1 MNVGRVS
8 ALIVRHL
15 FLYRRSFPRLLEIFY
30 WPLLDLVVWGFITIY
45 LAQGGKGMHG
55 AVTFFLGALI
65 FWDILFRA
73 QQGITISF
81 LEEIW
86 SRNLMN
92 LFASPLTAG
101 EFLAAT
107 MAMSVFKVA
116 AVSIIMA
123 FAALLFYSYNV
134 FIMGL
139 TLIPFVLNLIAAG
152 WLIGILTM
160 SVIMRFGQ
168 QAEVLAWGLVFLF
181 QPISCVFY
189 PMSVLPAWLTPL
201 ALANPAAHVFEGMRG
216 VLLDQ
221 TVPLAHLGW
230 ATGLNVLYLLLMI
243 ALYQYTFS
251 VCKDRGMLVRVGE

>member
-8 ALIVRHL
+8 ALIARHL

>member
-1 MNVGRVS
+1 MNFGRVT
-8 ALIVRHL
+8 ALISRHL
-15 FLYRRSFPRLLEIFY
+15 YLYRRSFPRLLEIFY
-30 WPLLDLVVWGFITIY
+30 WPLLDLVVWGFITMY
-45 LAQGGKGMHG
+45 LSQEGNELHG

-73 QQGITISF
+73 QQGVTISF

-107 MAMSVFKVA
+107 MVISVFKVA
-116 AVSIIMA
+116 AVSVIMA
-123 FAALLFYSYNV
+123 FSALFFYSYDV

-139 TLIPFVLNLIAAG
+139 TLIPFVFNLIAAG
-152 WLIGILTM
+152 WIIGILTM

-189 PMSVLPAWLTPL
+189 PVSVLPNWLQPV
-201 ALANPAAHVFEGMRG
+201 ALANPAAHVFEGMRD
-216 VLLDQ
+216 VLLHQ
-221 TVPLAHLGW
+221 IIPWEHLGW
-230 ATGLNVLYLLLMI
+230 ATGLNGLYLLLMI
-243 ALYQYTFS
+243 AIYQYTFS
-251 VCKDRGMLVRVGE
+251 VCKENGMLVRVGE

>member
-1 MNVGRVS
+1 MNVGRIS
-8 ALIVRHL
+8 ALIARHL

-45 LAQGGKGMHG
+45 LAQEGKGMHG

-123 FAALLFYSYNV
+123 VSALFFYSYNV

-189 PMSVLPAWLTPL
+189 PMSVLPVWLTPL

-230 ATGLNVLYLLLMI
+230 ATGLNVLYLLIMI
-243 ALYQYTFS
+243 VIYQYTFS

>member
-8 ALIVRHL
+8 ALIARHL

-45 LAQGGKGMHG
+45 LAQEGKGMHG

-216 VLLDQ
+216 VLLDH

>member
-8 ALIVRHL
+8 ALIARHL

-45 LAQGGKGMHG
+45 LAQEGKGMHG

-73 QQGITISF
+73 QQGIAISF

-107 MAMSVFKVA
+107 MVMSIFKVA

-134 FIMGL
+134 FLMGL

-201 ALANPAAHVFEGMRG
+201 AFANPAAHVFEGMRG
-216 VLLDQ
+216 VLLGH

-251 VCKDRGMLVRVGE
+251 VCKDRGTLVRVGE

>member
-8 ALIVRHL
+8 ALIARHL

-45 LAQGGKGMHG
+45 LAQEGKGMHG